1 MMGTPLYSVV
11 IPTYDRGHLLA
22 DGIASVFAQGI
33 DDVEVIVVDDG
44 STDDTG
50 KVAAGL
56 DPRVR
61 YVYQPNRGQAAARN
75 RGIDLA
81 RGEMIAFLDSDD
93 VWMADKLATE
103 IDLFRRFPEADAV
116 ASDSEFWREGALE
129 TPSRFLSL
137 GLELPPGRDAILLAE
152 CPPLWLRQSMFSTC
166 CLTVRR
172 TALRQVG
179 VPAFEPRMRSHED
192 WEFEIRLCN
201 RCQVVLTPR
210 VLARVRRFADETRRF
225 RPPLQR
231 QARLCYDIVRT
242 VRKLPP
248 RGAAVAQKASE
259 MRQEFARKF
268 ARGARGRE
276 RLECLPLAACE
287 LREGAAWNAL
297 RVLGLGLW
305 PHRGEKSP

>member
-1 MMGTPLYSVV
+1 MATPLYSVV
-11 IPTYDRGHLLA
+11 IPTYNRGHLVA

-44 STDDTG
+44 STDDTR
-50 KVAAGL
+50 KVVAGL

-61 YVYQPNRGQAAARN
+61 YAYQPNRGQATARN

-93 VWMADKLATE
+93 VWMPDKLATE
-103 IDLFRRFPEADAV
+103 LDLFRRFPAADAV
-116 ASDSEFWREGALE
+116 GSDSEFWREGALE
-129 TPSRFLSL
+129 AASRFRFI
-137 GLELPPGRDAILLAE
+137 GFELPPGRDALMLAE
-152 CPPLWLRQSMFSTC
+152 CPPLWLRQSLFSTC

-172 TALRQVG
+172 EALRRVG

-231 QARLCYDIVRT
+231 QARLCYDVVRT
-242 VRKLPP
+242 VRRLPP
-248 RGAAVAQKASE
+248 REAAIARKAEE

-276 RLECLPLAACE
+276 RLECLLLAASE
-287 LREGAAWNAL
+287 LGEGAAWNAL
-297 RVLGLGLW
+297 RVLGLGLL
-305 PHRGEKSP
+305 PRRK

>member
-1 MMGTPLYSVV
+1 MGIPLYSVV
-11 IPTYDRGHLLA
+11 IPTYNRGHLLA
-22 DGIASVFAQGI
+22 DGVASVFAQGL

-44 STDDTG
+44 STDDTR
-50 KVAAGL
+50 KRVSGL
-56 DPRVR
+56 GPRVR
-61 YVYQPNRGQAAARN
+61 YAYQPNRGQAAARN

-93 VWMADKLATE
+93 VWMPDKIATE
-103 IDLFRRFPEADAV
+103 LDLFRRFPEADAV
-116 ASDSEFWREGALE
+116 GSDSEFWREGVLE
-129 TPSRFLSL
+129 AASRFRFI
-137 GLELPPGRDAILLAE
+137 GFDVPPGRDAIPLGE
-152 CPPLWLRQSMFSTC
+152 CPPLWLRQSLFSTC

-172 TALRQVG
+172 AALRRIG

-210 VLARVRRFADETRRF
+210 VLARVRRFADETRCF
-225 RPPLQR
+225 RAPLQR

-248 RGAAVAQKASE
+248 REPAIARKAEE

-276 RLECLPLAACE
+276 RLECLALAASE
-287 LREGAAWNAL
+287 LREGAARNAL
-297 RVLGLGLW
+297 RVLGLGLS
-305 PHRGEKSP
+305 PHRGERSP